1 MRFERRIQDDA
12 SNKVRQTEG
21 MTMPAQSHPLDRPIW
36 NSLNG
41 RQADFGM
48 GGSLARRFMPEISL
62 FAAAAD
68 DGEEAQAA
76 FRALIPMGGGGV
88 GRLDPAVPPP
98 IAETRIEFQ
107 VVLNQMLLHDLS
119 PARRGSIDWVDLDE
133 SDAPAMLALAAL
145 TRPGPFL
152 AQTHRLGRFVGVRR
166 DGQLV
171 AMAGERMKPA
181 PGFTEVS
188 AVCTHPDWRGHGF
201 GEGLMRVV
209 IERILARGE
218 ATFLHCYPDNP
229 AVALY
234 RSLGFEVRREMV
246 YSMVTRE

>member
-1 MRFERRIQDDA
+1 
-12 SNKVRQTEG
+12 
-21 MTMPAQSHPLDRPIW
+21 MTAPDQPHPLDRPIW

-48 GGSLARRFMPEISL
+48 GGPLARRYKPEVSL
-62 FAAAAD
+62 FAAVGD

-76 FRALIPMGGGGV
+76 LLALIPMGGEV
-88 GRLDPAVPPP
+88 GRLDPEMPPP
-98 IAETRIEFQ
+98 IAGTRIKFQ
-107 VVLNQMLLHDLS
+107 AVLNQMLLRDLS
-119 PARRGSIDWVDLDE
+119 PARRPPVDWVDLDE
-133 SDAPAMLALAAL
+133 SDAPAMLALATL

-152 AQTHRLGRFVGVRR
+152 TQTHRLGRFVGIRR
-166 DGQLV
+166 DGRLV

-234 RSLGFEVRREMV
+234 RALGFEVRRDLVYLMV
-246 YSMVTRE
+246 ERA